1 MEYFWLNKKNNDK
14 LILIFNGWG
23 MNETPYNT
31 LKCLD
36 YDVLILSDYRNFN
49 LDIEK
54 LIEGYKEKYL
64 ICWSMGVYVAG
75 YYDKILNNFKR
86 KIAINGTG
94 LIVDNNFGIPEKIYD
109 VTVKF
114 LSESSLDKFIKN
126 MFKDGTLNPNIK
138 ITRNISELKEE
149 LIKIKNLKINGKIN
163 YDKVII
169 SNMDRIIPSKNQFA
183 YWKDRAEILEIQ
195 STHCPFE
202 KFQTFEEILWS

>member
-23 MNETPYNT
+23 MNETPYSN
-31 LKCLD
+31 LKSLD

-54 LIEGYKEKYL
+54 LIEAYKEKYL

-109 VTVKF
+109 ATVKF